1 MTYILT
7 KAQIQI
13 LRSRVRPGITVTR
26 IMQAA
31 VDAVISGNAKV
42 APNYLIMEK
51 SQKVPLSRMSVK
63 KRLPGIG
70 SREMRQILDAYFKL
84 DSHVNLQDQIDR
96 LDGEIATMMNQTI
109 SRGTKKL
116 ATALKGNNH
125 E

>member
-26 IMQAA
+26 ILRAA
-31 VDAVISGNAKV
+31 VDAVISGSAKV
-42 APNYLIMEK
+42 APDYLIMEK
-51 SQKVPLSRMSVK
+51 SQKVPLARMSVK

-84 DSHVNLQDQIDR
+84 DSRVDLQDQINR
-96 LDGEIATMMNQTI
+96 LDSEISVMMNQTVL
-109 SRGTKKL
+109 RGTKKL
-116 ATALKGNNH
+116 AAALKGSNH